1 MRIGSSSVMIT
12 GFESAKTLWQR
23 IIHQVLRKGI
33 SMSEEKSNVG
43 IRRGVYLL
51 PNLFT
56 VGAMFAGF
64 YAIVASTR
72 GAFDTAAIA
81 IFIAMLLDGLDGRVA
96 RLTQTQSEFGAQM
109 DNMSDMI
116 CFGVT
121 PALVLYEWSLQGVG
135 KIGWLV
141 AFIYT
146 VCTAL
151 RLARFL
157 SLDDHDNKRFSRGLT
172 TTAAAGF
179 IASVLW
185 FCVQHNISGDSIKS
199 LILAITLRVA
209 LLKVSTIPFYTF
221 KDFDAR
227 NKISFLAIVGI
238 VLAFAFVVLDPPD
251 VFLAV
256 FGLYVLSGP
265 TMFLFNKIKSRNK

>member
-1 MRIGSSSVMIT
+1 MIDVI
-12 GFESAKTLWQR
+12 EDK
-23 IIHQVLRKGI
+23 
-33 SMSEEKSNVG
+33 SEEKTLKSARPRG
-43 IRRGVYLL
+43 IYLL

-56 VGAMFAGF
+56 VGALFAGF
-64 YAIVASTR
+64 YAIVAATHFY
-72 GAFDTAAIA
+72 FDTAAIA

-109 DNMSDMI
+109 DNMADMV

-121 PALVLYEWSLQGVG
+121 PALVLYEWSLSGVG
-135 KIGWLV
+135 KVGWLA

-157 SLDDHDNKRFSRGLT
+157 SIDDHDNKRYSRGLT

-185 FCVQHNISGDSIKS
+185 FCTKHNISGDSIKS
-199 LILAITLRVA
+199 VILVLTVLIA
-209 LLKVSTIPFYTF
+209 LLKVSTIPYRSF

-227 NKISFLAIVGI
+227 NRIPFLAIVVI
-238 VLAFAFVVLDPPD
+238 VLVLAFVALDPPD
-251 VFLAV
+251 VFLVV
-256 FGLYVLSGP
+256 FSVYVLSGP
-265 TMFLFNKIKSRNK
+265 VSVMLNYLKNKREKKALKKEQKDK

>member
-1 MRIGSSSVMIT
+1 MT
-12 GFESAKTLWQR
+12 
-23 IIHQVLRKGI
+23 
-33 SMSEEKSNVG
+33 EEKSNTG
-43 IRRGVYLL
+43 IRRGIYLL

-56 VGAMFAGF
+56 VGALFAGF
-64 YAIVASTR
+64 YAIIAGSH
-72 GAFDTAAIA
+72 AHFSTAAIA

-109 DNMSDMI
+109 DNMSDMV

-121 PALVLYEWSLQGVG
+121 PALVLYEWSLSGVG
-135 KIGWLV
+135 KVGWLA

-157 SLDDHDNKRFSRGLT
+157 SLDDQDNKRYSRGLT
-172 TTAAAGF
+172 TTMAAGF

-185 FCVQHNISGDSIKS
+185 FCTKHHITGDSIKS
-199 LILAITLRVA
+199 IVLGITILVA
-209 LLKVSTIPFYTF
+209 LLKVSTVPYRSF

-227 NKISFLAIVGI
+227 DKIPFLAVVVIVM
-238 VLAFAFVVLDPPD
+238 VLAFVALDPQD

-256 FGLYVLSGP
+256 FGWYVFSAPVIYLYR
-265 TMFLFNKIKSRNK
+265 KIRK

>member
-1 MRIGSSSVMIT
+1 
-12 GFESAKTLWQR
+12 
-23 IIHQVLRKGI
+23 
-33 SMSEEKSNVG
+33 MSEEKSNVG

-109 DNMSDMI
+109 DNMSDML

-121 PALVLYEWSLQGVG
+121 PALVLYEWSLSGVG

-157 SLDDHDNKRFSRGLT
+157 SMDDQDNKRFSRGLT

-185 FCVQHNISGDSIKS
+185 FCTKHQITGDSIKTVI
-199 LILAITLRVA
+199 LIITVFVA
-209 LLKVSTIPFYTF
+209 LLKVSTIPFRSF

-227 NKISFLAIVGI
+227 NRIPFLAIVII
-238 VLAFAFVVLDPPD
+238 VLALAFVALDPPD

-265 TMFLFNKIKSRNK
+265 VMYVVRKIKKRQKRVR

>member
-1 MRIGSSSVMIT
+1 M
-12 GFESAKTLWQR
+12 
-23 IIHQVLRKGI
+23 H
-33 SMSEEKSNVG
+33 EEKTNSG
-43 IRRGVYLL
+43 IRRGIYLL

-56 VGAMFAGF
+56 IGAMFAGF
-64 YAIVASTR
+64 YAIVASTH
-72 GAFDTAAIA
+72 ADFQTAAIA
-81 IFIAMLLDGLDGRVA
+81 IFVAMLFDGIDGRVA

-121 PALVLYEWSLQGVG
+121 PALVLYEWSLHGVG

-157 SLDDHDNKRFSRGLT
+157 SLDDHDNTRYSRGLT

-179 IASVLW
+179 IASMLW
-185 FCVQHNISGDSIKS
+185 FCTKHGITGDSIKS
-199 LILAITLRVA
+199 LVLGITLLIA
-209 LLKVSTIPFYTF
+209 LLKVSTIPFRSF
-221 KDFDAR
+221 KDFDAHG
-227 NKISFLAIVGI
+227 KIPFLAIVI
-238 VLAFAFVVLDPPD
+238 IILALAFVALDPQD

-256 FGLYVLSGP
+256 FSLYVLSGP
-265 TMFLFNKIKSRNK
+265 ATFLYRQFSKKHKAE

>member
-1 MRIGSSSVMIT
+1 MG
-12 GFESAKTLWQR
+12 
-23 IIHQVLRKGI
+23 
-33 SMSEEKSNVG
+33 EEKSNSGV
-43 IRRGVYLL
+43 RRGIYLL
-51 PNLFT
+51 PNLLT
-56 VGAMFAGF
+56 ISALFAGF
-64 YAIVASTR
+64 YAIIASTHNQ
-72 GAFDTAAIA
+72 FDTAAIA
-81 IFIAMLLDGLDGRVA
+81 IFIAMLMDGLDGRIA

-109 DNMSDMI
+109 DNMSDML

-121 PALVLYEWSLQGVG
+121 PALVLYEWSLSGVG

-157 SLDDHDNKRFSRGLT
+157 SMDDHEDKRYSRGLT

-185 FCVQHNISGDSIKS
+185 FCTVHDISGDGIKS
-199 LILAITLRVA
+199 LILVMTVFVA
-209 LLKVSTIPFYTF
+209 LLKVSTFSYRTF

-227 NKISFLAIVGI
+227 DKIPFLAVVVMVL
-238 VLAFAFVVLDPPD
+238 VLAFIALDPPD
-251 VFLAV
+251 VILAV

-265 TMFLFNKIKSRNK
+265 VTSIMHLRKR

>member
-1 MRIGSSSVMIT
+1 
-12 GFESAKTLWQR
+12 
-23 IIHQVLRKGI
+23 
-33 SMSEEKSNVG
+33 MSEEKSNQG
-43 IRRGVYLL
+43 IRRGIYLL

-96 RLTQTQSEFGAQM
+96 RLTQTASEFGAQM
-109 DNMSDMI
+109 DNMSDMV

-121 PALVLYEWSLQGVG
+121 PALVLYEWSLSGVG
-135 KIGWLV
+135 KVGWLI

-157 SLDDHDNKRFSRGLT
+157 SLDDHEDKHYSRGLT
-172 TTAAAGF
+172 TTMAAGF
-179 IASVLW
+179 IASLLW
-185 FCVQHNISGDSIKS
+185 FCTKHDITGDSIKS
-199 LILAITLRVA
+199 LVLGITVIVA
-209 LLKVSTIPFYTF
+209 LLKVSTIPFRSF

-227 NKISFLAIVGI
+227 DKIPFLAVVVIAL
-238 VLAFAFVVLDPPD
+238 VLAFVALDPPD

-256 FGLYVLSGP
+256 FTLYVLSGP
-265 TMFLFNKIKSRNK
+265 VMALAHHFQKKPQ

>member
-1 MRIGSSSVMIT
+1 MT
-12 GFESAKTLWQR
+12 
-23 IIHQVLRKGI
+23 
-33 SMSEEKSNVG
+33 EEKSNVG
-43 IRRGVYLL
+43 IRRGIYLL

-64 YAIVASTR
+64 YAIVASTHDH
-72 GAFDTAAIA
+72 FQVSAIA

-121 PALVLYEWSLQGVG
+121 PALVLYEWSLFGVG
-135 KIGWLV
+135 KVGWLV

-157 SLDDHDNKRFSRGLT
+157 SMDDHEDKRYSRGLT
-172 TTAAAGF
+172 TTMAAGF
-179 IASVLW
+179 IASLLW
-185 FCVQHNISGDSIKS
+185 FCTKHHISGDSIKS
-199 LILAITLRVA
+199 LVLGVTLLVA
-209 LLKVSTIPFYTF
+209 LLKVSTIPYRSF

-227 NKISFLAIVGI
+227 DKIPFITIVII
-238 VLAFAFVVLDPPD
+238 VLALAFVALDPQD

-265 TMFLFNKIKSRNK
+265 AMFLREKLRRRRSAS

>member
-1 MRIGSSSVMIT
+1 MHTDEKPTRS
-12 GFESAKTLWQR
+12 R
-23 IIHQVLRKGI
+23 GI
-33 SMSEEKSNVG
+33 
-43 IRRGVYLL
+43 YLL

-64 YAIVASTR
+64 YAIVSATH
-72 GAFDTAAIA
+72 GHFDTAAIA
-81 IFIAMLLDGLDGRVA
+81 IFVAMVMDGLDGRIA

-109 DNMSDMI
+109 DNMSDMV

-121 PALVLYEWSLQGVG
+121 PALVLYQWSLIGVG
-135 KIGWLV
+135 KVGWLV

-157 SLDDHDNKRFSRGLT
+157 SMDDHDDKHYSRGLT
-172 TTAAAGF
+172 TTMAAGF
-179 IASVLW
+179 MASLLW
-185 FCVQHNISGDSIKS
+185 FCAAHNVTGDNIKS
-199 LILAITLRVA
+199 LILGITLLIA
-209 LLKVSTIPFYTF
+209 LLKVSTIPFRSF

-227 NKISFLAIVGI
+227 DKIPFLAIVVI
-238 VLAFAFVVLDPPD
+238 VLVLAFVALDPPD

-265 TMFLFNKIKSRNK
+265 VEWCWHMLKHRT

>member
-1 MRIGSSSVMIT
+1 MSV
-12 GFESAKTLWQR
+12 
-23 IIHQVLRKGI
+23 
-33 SMSEEKSNVG
+33 SEEKSNHT
-43 IRRGVYLL
+43 IRRGIYLL

-56 VGAMFAGF
+56 VGALFAGF
-64 YAIVASTR
+64 YAIVASTQ
-72 GAFDTAAIA
+72 GQFDTAAIA
-81 IFIAMLLDGLDGRVA
+81 IFVAMLLDGLDGRVA
-96 RLTQTQSEFGAQM
+96 RLTQTESEFGAQM
-109 DNMSDMI
+109 DNMSDMV

-121 PALVLYEWSLQGVG
+121 PALVLYQWSLSSVG

-185 FCVQHNISGDSIKS
+185 FCTKHNISGDSVKYF
-199 LILAITLRVA
+199 ILAITTLVA
-209 LLKVSTIPFYTF
+209 LLKVSTISFYTF
-221 KDFDAR
+221 KDFDIR
-227 NKISFLAIVGI
+227 NKIPFVSIVI
-238 VLAFAFVVLDPPD
+238 IALIFAFIAIDPPD
-251 VFLAV
+251 VFLIV

-265 TMFLFNKIKSRNK
+265 VMYIYRRIFS

>member
-1 MRIGSSSVMIT
+1 MLIEKPSPHRT
-12 GFESAKTLWQR
+12 AR
-23 IIHQVLRKGI
+23 GI
-33 SMSEEKSNVG
+33 
-43 IRRGVYLL
+43 YLL

-56 VGAMFAGF
+56 MAALFAGF

-72 GAFDTAAIA
+72 CAFDTAAIA
-81 IFIAMLLDGLDGRVA
+81 IFVAMLLDGLDGRVA

-121 PALVLYEWSLQGVG
+121 PALVLYEWSLSGVG
-135 KIGWLV
+135 KIGWLA
-141 AFIYT
+141 AFVYT

-157 SLDDHDNKRFSRGLT
+157 SMDDQDNKRFSRGLT

-185 FCVQHNISGDSIKS
+185 FCTKHHITGDSVKS
-199 LILAITLRVA
+199 LILVITVFVA
-209 LLKVSTIPFYTF
+209 LLKVSTIPFRTF

-227 NKISFLAIVGI
+227 NRIPFLAIVI
-238 VLAFAFVVLDPPD
+238 IVLVLAFVALDPPD

-265 TMFLFNKIKSRNK
+265 VMYVVRKIKKRQKRSH

>member
-1 MRIGSSSVMIT
+1 
-12 GFESAKTLWQR
+12 
-23 IIHQVLRKGI
+23 
-33 SMSEEKSNVG
+33 MSEEKAATG
-43 IRRGVYLL
+43 LRRGVYLL

-64 YAIVASTR
+64 YAIVSSTHHR
-72 GAFDTAAIA
+72 FDTAAIA
-81 IFIAMLLDGLDGRVA
+81 IFVAMLLDGLDGRVA
-96 RLTQTQSEFGAQM
+96 RLTHTQSEFGAQM
-109 DNMSDMI
+109 DNMSDMV

-121 PALVLYEWSLQGVG
+121 PALVLYQWSLSGVG
-135 KIGWLV
+135 KVGWLV

-157 SLDDHDNKRFSRGLT
+157 SMDDHDNKRFSRGLT

-185 FCVQHNISGDSIKS
+185 FCTKHHITGDSIKS
-199 LILAITLRVA
+199 IILGITVLVA
-209 LLKVSTIPFYTF
+209 LLKVSTIPYRSF

-227 NKISFLAIVGI
+227 NRIPFLAIVI
-238 VLAFAFVVLDPPD
+238 IVLVLAFVALDPPD

-256 FGLYVLSGP
+256 FGLYTLSGP
-265 TMFLFNKIKSRNK
+265 VTWFVRCYKKWRKSARAGV

>member
-1 MRIGSSSVMIT
+1 MT
-12 GFESAKTLWQR
+12 
-23 IIHQVLRKGI
+23 
-33 SMSEEKSNVG
+33 EEKINTG
-43 IRRGVYLL
+43 IRRGIYLL

-56 VGAMFAGF
+56 VGALFAGF
-64 YAIVASTR
+64 YAIVASTH
-72 GAFDTAAIA
+72 GQFDTAAIA
-81 IFIAMLLDGLDGRVA
+81 IFVAMLLDGLDGRVA
-96 RLTQTQSEFGAQM
+96 RLTQTESEFGAQM
-109 DNMSDMI
+109 DNMSDMV

-121 PALVLYEWSLQGVG
+121 PALVLYQWSLSSMG
-135 KIGWLV
+135 KLGWLA

-179 IASVLW
+179 IASILW
-185 FCVQHNISGDSIKS
+185 FCSLHGIAGESINEI
-199 LILAITLRVA
+199 ILCVTVCVA

-221 KDFDAR
+221 KDFDIR
-227 NKISFLAIVGI
+227 NKIPFVAMV
-238 VLAFAFVVLDPPD
+238 VMALAFAFIAIDPPD
-251 VFLAV
+251 VFLIV

-265 TMFLFNKIKSRNK
+265 VRFLFKGRAGI

>member
-1 MRIGSSSVMIT
+1 
-12 GFESAKTLWQR
+12 
-23 IIHQVLRKGI
+23 
-33 SMSEEKSNVG
+33 MSEEKSSIG

-64 YAIVASTR
+64 YAIVASTN

-109 DNMSDMI
+109 DNMSDMV

-121 PALVLYEWSLQGVG
+121 PALVLYEWSLSGVG
-135 KIGWLV
+135 KVGWLV

-157 SLDDHDNKRFSRGLT
+157 SMDDQDNKHFSRGLT
-172 TTAAAGF
+172 TTMAAGF

-185 FCVQHNISGDSIKS
+185 FCTKHDITGDSIKS
-199 LILAITLRVA
+199 VILVITLFIA
-209 LLKVSTIPFYTF
+209 LLKVSTIPFRSF

-227 NKISFLAIVGI
+227 NRIPFLAIVI
-238 VLAFAFVVLDPPD
+238 IVLVLAFVALDPPD

-265 TMFLFNKIKSRNK
+265 VMYVVRKFKKRQRRARDTK

>member
-1 MRIGSSSVMIT
+1 
-12 GFESAKTLWQR
+12 
-23 IIHQVLRKGI
+23 
-33 SMSEEKSNVG
+33 MSEEKTNTG
-43 IRRGVYLL
+43 IRLGIYLL

-64 YAIVASTR
+64 YAIVASTH
-72 GAFDTAAIA
+72 GHFDKAAIA

-109 DNMSDMI
+109 DNMSDMV

-121 PALVLYEWSLQGVG
+121 PALVLYEWSLRGVG

-157 SLDDHDNKRFSRGLT
+157 SMDDHDNKRYSRGLT
-172 TTAAAGF
+172 TTMAAGF

-185 FCVQHNISGDSIKS
+185 FCTKHHITGDSIKS
-199 LILAITLRVA
+199 LILGITLLVA
-209 LLKVSTIPFYTF
+209 LLKVSTIPYRSF

-227 NKISFLAIVGI
+227 DRIPFLAIVII
-238 VLAFAFVVLDPPD
+238 VLAFAFVALDPQD

-256 FGLYVLSGP
+256 FGCYVLSGP
-265 TMFLFNKIKSRNK
+265 VMYLYGKRK